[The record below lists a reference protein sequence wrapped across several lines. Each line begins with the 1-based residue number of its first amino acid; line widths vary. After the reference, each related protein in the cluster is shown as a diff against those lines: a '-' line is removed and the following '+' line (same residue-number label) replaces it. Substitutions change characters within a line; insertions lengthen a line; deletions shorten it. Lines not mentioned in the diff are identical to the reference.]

1 MTFQKIKLVVIDG
14 TPFAKTFLQ
23 SSALRS
29 GKHWYVVDEN
39 NFQTLWR
46 LGEDT
51 VKQYIHI
58 CIGLMSRSEKFWPN
72 SCFNNYL
79 ESGELLWNSVS
90 LLICQSRMVDEKVIP
105 ILFYFSFNKLRW
117 WDYHWQQHQTCQLY
131 SSFHLI
137 TLTLMIWST
146 MLCILWLSTNSKSI

>member
-1 MTFQKIKLVVIDG
+1 MAPPLPKRFYSLVHWGVESIDMLLMKIIFRHCGGLEKTQWSNTSI
-14 TPFAKTFLQ
+14 FAF
-23 SSALRS
+23 
-29 GKHWYVVDEN
+29 
-39 NFQTLWR
+39 
-46 LGEDT
+46 
-51 VKQYIHI
+51 
-58 CIGLMSRSEKFWPN
+58 GLMSQSEKFWPN

-137 TLTLMIWST
+137 TLTLVIWST